1 MFITDDVHRQFT
13 EFFDERDI
21 WPYAYLLSKRLT
33 EGNICIASNE
43 PKLNFDAHPYP
54 SVVPETDLLQY
65 NRLVSDASSNQ
76 TPFILHNERLYFQ
89 RYFSYET
96 KIIGKIKELITSESR
111 TLQQRINELES
122 VAPLIRSLQT
132 NYDITGLPIKEQI
145 DWQLVSVLH
154 ALLQNFTIITGG
166 PGTGKTTTL
175 AKLLITLYA
184 IYPSTRVALAAP
196 TGKASMRMYESL
208 NNSTLDFT
216 VETRTK
222 IEKLKPGTLHSLL
235 GYRKDS
241 VTFKY
246 NENNPLAS
254 DWVIVDEASMIDV
267 PMFSKLLG
275 ALGSNCRIILL
286 GDKDQLASVEAGSLL
301 GDLCQTQASINEFTA
316 ERAAWIN
323 QFILDNGRKIH
334 PEFIKTNQFLLS
346 GHLIELKFSHRFNC
360 QGSIGKIS
368 KAIIASDK
376 NTLEDFINTASD
388 PQIHFDLTYL
398 NKTLEEFAD
407 GYAAFI
413 QETDIAAALKKL
425 NDLRVL
431 VAVRE
436 GPRGL
441 YAINRMIETHL
452 RTKGLL
458 KPDGDFYENRP
469 LMVTK
474 NMYELGLFNGDIG
487 ILRYD
492 QDRNLRAWFEGGDTG
507 IRAILPAYLTST
519 ETVFAMTIHKSQG
532 SEFNKVMVVL
542 PEGIENQLLTRELL
556 YTAVTRA
563 KSDITIQGTA
573 ETILHAA
580 SCSVKRIS
588 GITGRID
595 DNK

>member
-1 MFITDDVHRQFT
+1 MFITDDVHRQFA
-13 EFFDERDI
+13 EFFEEKNI

-33 EGNICIASNE
+33 EGNICISAKE
-43 PKLNFDAHPYP
+43 PKSNLEAHPY
-54 SVVPETDLLQY
+54 STVIPETDLLKY
-65 NRLVSDASSNQ
+65 TKLVSDASANP
-76 TPFILHNERLYFQ
+76 TPFVLYNQLLYFQ

-96 KIIGKIKELITSESR
+96 KIIAKIKELIAFESN
-111 TLQQRINELES
+111 TLQQRIHELDS
-122 VAPLIRSLQT
+122 VAALINSLQT
-132 NYDITGLPIKEQI
+132 EYDITGLPINEQI
-145 DWQLVSVLH
+145 DWQLVSVLQ

-175 AKLLITLYA
+175 AKLLILLFALHPTA
-184 IYPSTRVALAAP
+184 RVALAAP
-196 TGKASMRMYESL
+196 TGKASMRMFESL
-208 NNSTLDFT
+208 KNSQLNFT
-216 VETRTK
+216 AETKAK

-235 GYRKDS
+235 GYKKDS
-241 VTFKY
+241 VNFKY
-246 NENNPLAS
+246 NENNPLPF

-275 ALGSNCRIILL
+275 ALGSKCRIILL

-301 GDLCQTQASINEFTA
+301 GDLCQTQASINEFNL
-316 ERAAWIN
+316 ERATWIN
-323 QFILDNGRKIH
+323 QFISDTERKVH
-334 PEFIKTNQFLLS
+334 PDFIKENQYLLS
-346 GHLIELKFSHRFNC
+346 GHIIELKFSHRFNS

-368 KAIIASDK
+368 KAIIASDT
-376 NTLEDFINTASD
+376 NTIKDFIDTASD
-388 PQIHFDLTYL
+388 PKLHFDLTYQP
-398 NKTLEEFAD
+398 KTLEEFAN
-407 GYAAFI
+407 GYASFI
-413 QETDIAAALKKL
+413 QEADIATALKKL
-425 NDLRVL
+425 NELRVL

-441 YAINRMIETHL
+441 FAVNRSIETHL
-452 RTKGLL
+452 RSKGLL

-492 QDRNLRAWFEGGDTG
+492 QNNNLRAWFEGGDTG
-507 IRAILPAYLTST
+507 IRAILPAYLTNT

-532 SEFNKVMVVL
+532 SEFNKVMVIL
-542 PEGIENQLLTRELL
+542 PDSIDNKLLTRELL

-563 KSDITIQGTA
+563 KTDITIQGTV
-573 ETILHAA
+573 ETIIHAA
-580 SCSVKRIS
+580 SCSVERIS